1 MFKLPCLWVVMSN
14 YPFEGMVMGST
25 YPWAVR
31 GLTGILVIMS
41 NFVEIVLV
49 QLPYKACKV
58 AMLEVFGQDG
68 LSEPFILRPL
78 VSVPASRMLYN
89 LVRLTSSTT
98 KLSPSSPHLTTCE
111 YVGSSSIL
119 NKS

>member
-1 MFKLPCLWVVMSN
+1 
-14 YPFEGMVMGST
+14 MGWT

-31 GLTGILVIMS
+31 GLTSVLVIMS
-41 NFVEIVLV
+41 HFVEIVLV
-49 QLPYKACKV
+49 QLPYKACKI

-68 LSEPFILRPL
+68 FGKPFILHPL
-78 VSVPASRMLYN
+78 VRIPAGHSLI
-89 LVRLTSSTT
+89 RLTSSTT

-119 NKS
+119 SKS